1 MTGLVVGQLVL
12 VATPIGNLG
21 DLSPRA
27 VEALDGADLV
37 ACEDTRR
44 TGRLLKHAAI
54 TGVELLRLDEHTEE
68 RSATVVVRRIGEG
81 ATVALVSDAGMPGI
95 SDPGER
101 VVRRVVEAGHQ
112 VVVVPG
118 PSAPVAA
125 VAASGLPTDRWCME
139 GFLPR
144 KGAARSARLAELAVE
159 ERTMVLFES
168 PHRLVATL
176 IDLVEK
182 VGPDRRA
189 VVARELT
196 KMHEEF
202 VRGTLAELAD
212 RFAEPLKGEIVL
224 VVEGSPPP
232 TEIDD
237 RRILVVLSE
246 AHVGGASTRDAAD
259 EAARRLGVSRRRAYR
274 LALEQRFDSKP

>member
-1 MTGLVVGQLVL
+1 MTGRLVPGRLML

-27 VEALDGADLV
+27 VEALASADLV

-44 TGRLLKHAAI
+44 TGRLLQHAGI
-54 TGVELLRLDEHTEE
+54 TGSDLLRLDDHTEE
-68 RSATVVVRRIGEG
+68 RSAVVVLRRIGEG

-101 VVRRVVEAGHQ
+101 VVRRVVDAGHS

-125 VAASGLPTDRWCME
+125 VAASGLATDRWCME

-144 KGAARSARLAELAVE
+144 KGSARSDRLAELAVE

-168 PHRLVATL
+168 PHRLAATL
-176 IDLVEK
+176 GEMVRV

-189 VVARELT
+189 VVAREIT
-196 KMHEEF
+196 KLHEEF
-202 VRGTLAELAD
+202 VRGTVAELAE
-212 RFAEPLKGEIVL
+212 RFAEPPKGEIVL
-224 VVEGSPPP
+224 VLEGAPPP
-232 TEIDD
+232 SEVGDE
-237 RRILVVLSE
+237 RIRVVMAE
-246 AHVGGASTRDAAD
+246 ARAGGASTRDAAD

-274 LALEQRFDSKP
+274 LGLES

>member
-1 MTGLVVGQLVL
+1 MTGRLVPGRLML

-27 VEALDGADLV
+27 VEALAGADLV

-44 TGRLLKHAAI
+44 TGRLLQHAGI
-54 TGVELLRLDEHTEE
+54 TGSDLLRLDDHTEE
-68 RSATVVVRRIGEG
+68 RSAVVVVLRIGEG

-101 VVRRVVEAGHQ
+101 VVRRVVDAGHS

-125 VAASGLPTDRWCME
+125 VAASGLATDRWCME

-144 KGAARSARLAELAVE
+144 KGSARSDRLAELAVE

-168 PHRLVATL
+168 PHRLAATL
-176 IDLVEK
+176 GEMVGV

-196 KMHEEF
+196 KLHEEF
-202 VRGTLAELAD
+202 VRGTVAELAE
-212 RFAEPLKGEIVL
+212 RFAEPPKGEIVL
-224 VVEGSPPP
+224 VLEGAPPP
-232 TEIDD
+232 SEVGDE
-237 RRILVVLSE
+237 RIRAVLAE
-246 AHVGGASTRDAAD
+246 ARAGGASTRDAAD

-274 LALEQRFDSKP
+274 LGLES

>member
-1 MTGLVVGQLVL
+1 MSSRPESGRLML

-27 VEALDGADLV
+27 VDALATADLV

-44 TGRLLKHAAI
+44 TGRLLQHAGI
-54 TGVELLRLDEHTEE
+54 TGSDLLRLDDHTEE
-68 RSATVVVRRIGEG
+68 RSAVVVVRRIGEG

-101 VVRRVVEAGHQ
+101 VVRRVVEAGHR

-125 VAASGLPTDRWCME
+125 VAASGLSTDRWCME

-144 KGAARSARLAELAVE
+144 KGSARSDRLAELAVE

-168 PHRLVATL
+168 PHRLGATL
-176 IDLVEK
+176 GELVGV

-196 KMHEEF
+196 KLHEEF
-202 VRGTLAELAD
+202 VRGTVAELAE
-212 RFAEPLKGEIVL
+212 RFAEAPKGEIVL
-224 VVEGSPPP
+224 VLEGAPPP
-232 TEIDD
+232 AEVDDD
-237 RRILVVLSE
+237 RIRVVLAE
-246 AHVGGASTRDAAD
+246 ARASGASTRDAAD

-274 LALEQRFDSKP
+274 LGLNQ

>member
-1 MTGLVVGQLVL
+1 ML

-27 VEALDGADLV
+27 VEALAGADLV

-44 TGRLLKHAAI
+44 TGRLLQHAGI
-54 TGVELLRLDEHTEE
+54 TGSDLLRLDDHTEE
-68 RSATVVVRRIGEG
+68 RSAVVVVRRIGEG

-101 VVRRVVEAGHQ
+101 VVRRVVDAGHS

-125 VAASGLPTDRWCME
+125 VAASGLATDRWCME

-144 KGAARSARLAELAVE
+144 KGSARSDRLAELAVE

-168 PHRLVATL
+168 PHRLAATL
-176 IDLVEK
+176 GEMVGV

-196 KMHEEF
+196 KLHEEF
-202 VRGTLAELAD
+202 VRGTVAELAE
-212 RFAEPLKGEIVL
+212 RFAEPPKGEIVL
-224 VVEGSPPP
+224 VLEGAPPP
-232 TEIDD
+232 SEVGDE
-237 RRILVVLSE
+237 RIRAVLAE
-246 AHVGGASTRDAAD
+246 ARAGGASTRDAAD

-274 LALEQRFDSKP
+274 LGLES

>member
-1 MTGLVVGQLVL
+1 MTGRLVPGRLML

-27 VEALDGADLV
+27 VEALASADLV

-44 TGRLLKHAAI
+44 TGRLLQHAGI
-54 TGVELLRLDEHTEE
+54 TGSDLLRLDDHTEE
-68 RSATVVVRRIGEG
+68 RSAVVVLRRIGEG

-101 VVRRVVEAGHQ
+101 VVRRVVDAGHS

-125 VAASGLPTDRWCME
+125 VAASGLATDRWCME

-144 KGAARSARLAELAVE
+144 KGSARSDRLAELAVE

-168 PHRLVATL
+168 PHRLAATL
-176 IDLVEK
+176 GEMVRV

-189 VVARELT
+189 VVAREIT
-196 KMHEEF
+196 KLHEEF
-202 VRGTLAELAD
+202 VRGTVAELAE
-212 RFAEPLKGEIVL
+212 RFAEPPKGEIVL
-224 VVEGSPPP
+224 VLEGAPPP
-232 TEIDD
+232 SEVGDE
-237 RRILVVLSE
+237 RIRVVLAE
-246 AHVGGASTRDAAD
+246 ARASGASTRDAAD

-274 LALEQRFDSKP
+274 LGLES

>member
-1 MTGLVVGQLVL
+1 MGGHGVRAHVSGRLVL

-27 VEALDGADLV
+27 SEELAAADLV

-44 TGRLLKHAAI
+44 TGRLLQHVGI
-54 TGVELLRLDEHTEE
+54 SGSDLLRLDQHTEE
-68 RSATVVVRRIGEG
+68 RSAAVVVDRISNGE
-81 ATVALVSDAGMPGI
+81 TVALVSDAGTPGI

-101 VVRRVVEAGHQ
+101 VVRRVVEAGYP

-125 VAASGLPTDRWCME
+125 VSASGLATDRWCME

-144 KGAARSARLAELAVE
+144 KGSARSDRLAELAVE

-168 PHRLVATL
+168 ANRLAATL
-176 IDLVEK
+176 HDLVGML
-182 VGPDRRA
+182 GPDRRA
-189 VVARELT
+189 MVAREMT
-196 KMHEEF
+196 KLHEEF
-202 VRGTLAELAD
+202 VRGTLAELAG
-212 RFAEPLKGEIVL
+212 RFDEPPKGEVVL
-224 VVEGSPPP
+224 VLEGAPPP
-232 TEIDD
+232 AEVDD
-237 RRILVVLSE
+237 ERIRVVLDE
-246 AHVGGASTRDAAD
+246 ARAGGASTRDAAD

-274 LALEQRFDSKP
+274 LALDR

>member
-1 MTGLVVGQLVL
+1 MGGHEVSAHVSGRLVL

-27 VEALDGADLV
+27 SEELAAADLV

-44 TGRLLKHAAI
+44 TGRLLQHVGI
-54 TGVELLRLDEHTEE
+54 SGSDLLRLDQHTEE
-68 RSATVVVRRIGEG
+68 RSAAVVVDRIGRGE
-81 ATVALVSDAGMPGI
+81 TVALVSDAGMPGI

-101 VVRRVVEAGHQ
+101 VVRRVVEAGHP

-125 VAASGLPTDRWCME
+125 VSASGLATDRWCME

-144 KGAARSARLAELAVE
+144 KGSARSDRLAELAVE

-168 PHRLVATL
+168 ANRLAATL
-176 IDLVEK
+176 RDLVG
-182 VGPDRRA
+182 VLGPDRRA
-189 VVARELT
+189 MVAREMT
-196 KMHEEF
+196 KLHEEF
-202 VRGTLAELAD
+202 VRGTLAELAG
-212 RFAEPLKGEIVL
+212 RFDEPPKGEVVL
-224 VVEGSPPP
+224 VLEGAPPP
-232 TEIDD
+232 AEVGDE
-237 RRILVVLSE
+237 RIRVVLEE
-246 AHVGGASTRDAAD
+246 AQAGGASTRDAAD

-274 LALEQRFDSKP
+274 LALDR

>member
-1 MTGLVVGQLVL
+1 MTDRPATGCLML

-27 VEALDGADLV
+27 VEALAAADLV

-44 TGRLLKHAAI
+44 TGRLLQHAGI
-54 TGVELLRLDEHTEE
+54 TGSDLLRLDDHTEE
-68 RSATVVVRRIGEG
+68 RSAVVVVRRIGEG

-101 VVRRVVEAGHQ
+101 VVRRVVEAGYS

-125 VAASGLPTDRWCME
+125 VAASGLSADRWCME

-144 KGAARSARLAELAVE
+144 KGSARSDRLAELAVE

-168 PHRLVATL
+168 PHRLAATL
-176 IDLVEK
+176 GELVGL

-196 KMHEEF
+196 KLHEEF
-202 VRGTLAELAD
+202 VRGTVAELAD
-212 RFAEPLKGEIVL
+212 RFAEPPKGEIVL
-224 VVEGSPPP
+224 VLEGAPPP
-232 TEIDD
+232 AEVDDD
-237 RRILVVLSE
+237 RIRVVLAE
-246 AHVGGASTRDAAD
+246 ARAGGASSRDAAD

-274 LALEQRFDSKP
+274 LGLER

>member
-1 MTGLVVGQLVL
+1 MSVHASGRLVL

-27 VEALDGADLV
+27 AEELAAADLV

-44 TGRLLKHAAI
+44 TGRLLQHAGI
-54 TGVELLRLDEHTEE
+54 SGSDLLRLDEHTEE
-68 RSATVVVRRIGEG
+68 RSTAVVVDRITGG
-81 ATVALVSDAGMPGI
+81 DTVALVSDAGMPGI

-101 VVRRVVEAGHQ
+101 VVRRVVEAGHP

-125 VAASGLPTDRWCME
+125 VSASGLATDRWCME

-144 KGAARSARLAELAVE
+144 KGSARSDRLAELAVE

-168 PHRLVATL
+168 PNRLAKTL
-176 IDLVEK
+176 RDLVG
-182 VGPDRRA
+182 VLGPDRRA
-189 VVARELT
+189 VVAREMT
-196 KMHEEF
+196 KLHEEF
-202 VRGTLAELAD
+202 VRGTVVELAD
-212 RFAEPLKGEIVL
+212 RFDEPPKGEVVL
-224 VVEGSPPP
+224 VLEGAPPP
-232 TEIDD
+232 AEVDD
-237 RRILVVLSE
+237 ERIQVVLDE
-246 AHVGGASTRDAAD
+246 ARAGGASTRDAAD

-274 LALEQRFDSKP
+274 LALDR

>member
-1 MTGLVVGQLVL
+1 MTGRLVPGRLML

-27 VEALDGADLV
+27 VEALASADLV

-44 TGRLLKHAAI
+44 TGRLLQHAGI
-54 TGVELLRLDEHTEE
+54 TGSDLLRLDDHTEE
-68 RSATVVVRRIGEG
+68 RSAVVVLRRIGEG

-101 VVRRVVEAGHQ
+101 VVRRVVDAGHS

-125 VAASGLPTDRWCME
+125 VAVSGLATDRWCME

-144 KGAARSARLAELAVE
+144 KGSARSDRLAELAVE

-168 PHRLVATL
+168 PHRLAATL
-176 IDLVEK
+176 GEMVRV

-189 VVARELT
+189 VVAREIT
-196 KMHEEF
+196 KLHEEF
-202 VRGTLAELAD
+202 VRGTVAELAE
-212 RFAEPLKGEIVL
+212 RFAEPPKGEIVL
-224 VVEGSPPP
+224 VLEGAPPP
-232 TEIDD
+232 SEVGDE
-237 RRILVVLSE
+237 RIRVVLAE
-246 AHVGGASTRDAAD
+246 ARASGASTRDAAD

-274 LALEQRFDSKP
+274 LGLES

>member
-1 MTGLVVGQLVL
+1 MTGRLVPGRLML

-27 VEALDGADLV
+27 VEALAGADLV

-44 TGRLLKHAAI
+44 TGRLLQHAGI
-54 TGVELLRLDEHTEE
+54 TGSDLLRLDDHTEE
-68 RSATVVVRRIGEG
+68 RSAVVVVRRIGEG

-101 VVRRVVEAGHQ
+101 VVRRVVDAGHS

-125 VAASGLPTDRWCME
+125 VAASGLATDRWCME

-144 KGAARSARLAELAVE
+144 KGSARSDRLAELAVE
-159 ERTMVLFES
+159 ERTMVLFEA
-168 PHRLVATL
+168 PHRLAATL
-176 IDLVEK
+176 GEMVGV

-196 KMHEEF
+196 KLHEEF
-202 VRGTLAELAD
+202 VRGTVAELAE
-212 RFAEPLKGEIVL
+212 RFAEPPKGEIVL
-224 VVEGSPPP
+224 VLEGAPPP
-232 TEIDD
+232 SEVGDE
-237 RRILVVLSE
+237 RIRAVLAE
-246 AHVGGASTRDAAD
+246 ARAGGASTRDAAD

-274 LALEQRFDSKP
+274 LGLES

>member
-1 MTGLVVGQLVL
+1 MTGRLVPGRLML

-27 VEALDGADLV
+27 VEALASADLV

-44 TGRLLKHAAI
+44 TGRLLKHAGV
-54 TGVELLRLDEHTEE
+54 TGSDLLRLDDHTEE
-68 RSATVVVRRIGEG
+68 RSAVVVLRRIDEG

-101 VVRRVVEAGHQ
+101 VVRRVVDAGHS

-125 VAASGLPTDRWCME
+125 VAASGLATDRWCME

-144 KGAARSARLAELAVE
+144 KGSARSDRLAELAVE

-168 PHRLVATL
+168 PHRLAATL
-176 IDLVEK
+176 GEMVRV

-196 KMHEEF
+196 KLHEEF
-202 VRGTLAELAD
+202 VRGTVAELAE
-212 RFAEPLKGEIVL
+212 RFAEPPKGEIVL
-224 VVEGSPPP
+224 VLEGAPPP
-232 TEIDD
+232 SEVGDE
-237 RRILVVLSE
+237 RIRVVLAE
-246 AHVGGASTRDAAD
+246 ARAGGASTRDAAD

-274 LALEQRFDSKP
+274 LGLES

>member
-1 MTGLVVGQLVL
+1 MGGHGVSAHVSGRLVL

-27 VEALDGADLV
+27 SEELAAADLV

-44 TGRLLKHAAI
+44 TGRLLQHVGI
-54 TGVELLRLDEHTEE
+54 SGSDLLRLDQHTEE
-68 RSATVVVRRIGEG
+68 RSAAVVVDRIGRGE
-81 ATVALVSDAGMPGI
+81 TVALVSDAGMPGI

-101 VVRRVVEAGHQ
+101 VVRRVVEAGHP

-125 VAASGLPTDRWCME
+125 VSASGLATDRWCME

-144 KGAARSARLAELAVE
+144 KGSARSDRLAELAVE

-168 PHRLVATL
+168 ANRLAATL
-176 IDLVEK
+176 HDLVGML
-182 VGPDRRA
+182 GPDRRA
-189 VVARELT
+189 MVAREMT
-196 KMHEEF
+196 KLHEEF
-202 VRGTLAELAD
+202 VRGTLAELAG
-212 RFAEPLKGEIVL
+212 RFDEPPKGEVVL
-224 VVEGSPPP
+224 VLEGAPPP
-232 TEIDD
+232 AEVGDE
-237 RRILVVLSE
+237 RIRVVLEE
-246 AHVGGASTRDAAD
+246 AQAGGASTRDAAD

-274 LALEQRFDSKP
+274 LALDR